1 MKKALRL
8 TFLAALAILI
18 CLPSC
23 TKPEK
28 QIVGKWKITYAKVDG
43 YKVEE
48 AKGETWT
55 FKDNGKFSG
64 FMCFGRKKAGDV
76 GKNID
81 CNWFID
87 GNELVLKGGD
97 LEFSESGS
105 GWSYSAEAVI
115 TMDIEQ
121 LDKKELVVSGK
132 MRVEYSENEDGYTYH
147 DTETYNVAYELEP
160 K

>member
-8 TFLAALAILI
+8 TIMAALVVLI

-28 QIVGKWKITYAKVDG
+28 QIIGKWKITSAKVDG
-43 YKVEE
+43 YKDDD
-48 AKGETWT
+48 AKGEVWT

-64 FMCFGRKKAGDV
+64 YLSFGKKSDDLYF
-76 GKNID
+76 D
-81 CNWFID
+81 CNWAID

-97 LEFSESGS
+97 LEESGS
-105 GWSYSAEAVI
+105 GWSYEVVI
-115 TMDIEQ
+115 TLDIDQ
-121 LDKKELVVSGK
+121 LDKNNLVVSGK
-132 MRVEYSENEDGYTYH
+132 MKEEYYEDGEYETYSE
-147 DTETYNVAYELEP
+147 NVAYELEA

>member
-8 TFLAALAILI
+8 TIMAALVVLI

-28 QIVGKWKITYAKVDG
+28 QIIGKWKITSAKVNG
-43 YKVEE
+43 YKDDD
-48 AKGETWT
+48 AKGEVWT

-64 FMCFGRKKAGDV
+64 YLSLKGETYF
-76 GKNID
+76 D
-81 CNWFID
+81 CNWAID

-97 LEFSESGS
+97 LEESGS
-105 GWSYSAEAVI
+105 GWSYEVVI
-115 TMDIEQ
+115 TLDIEQ
-121 LDKKELVVSGK
+121 LDKNNLVVSGK
-132 MRVEYSENEDGYTYH
+132 MKEEYYEDGEYETYSE
-147 DTETYNVAYELEP
+147 NVAYELEA